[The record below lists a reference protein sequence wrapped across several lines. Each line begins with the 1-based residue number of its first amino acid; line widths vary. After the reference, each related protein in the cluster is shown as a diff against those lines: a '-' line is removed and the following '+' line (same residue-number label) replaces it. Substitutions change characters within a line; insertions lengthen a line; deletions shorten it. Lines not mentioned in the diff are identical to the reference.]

1 MPSGMAPQVVWE
13 IVEGQPAQRVE
24 IQHSWGGGE

>member
-1 MPSGMAPQVVWE
+1 MPSGMTPQVVWE

-24 IQHSWGGGE
+24 IEHSWGG